1 MTKIPQSVPVR
12 AQPLTQKLQKTYIK
26 RFVTRVA
33 LGSDGKSL
41 KFVRQTL

>member
-1 MTKIPQSVPVR
+1 MTKILQSVPAR

-33 LGSDGKSL
+33 LGSDGTSL
-41 KFVRQTL
+41 KFVR